1 MSSDLPPEIIEKIVR
16 QVWYSCLSPDERI
29 LFMTACPRLSG
40 TWRSQYA
47 RIAST
52 TIHIPCM
59 NYLLYLA
66 EIIRTRKS
74 LIYDWKHLRTGAR
87 SIICFLDLRT
97 SILDYYS
104 YTVWHIFA
112 HMGNYIGIRTC
123 FPSVQQ
129 FSFETVFLPIASQPQ
144 IGHTQMAIIFDRNQ
158 PPNPRRDCLQLDVY
172 FNVIIYDP
180 FRAGLSSSS
189 SGAWALDG
197 FFFLLY
203 FYQIY
208 HGVFH
213 MENPPRYTKEDPIR
227 DGKGFISN
235 LLLRDLQT
243 CGTRGDICASRSSVF
258 RETLRMEDRM
268 GVNHY
273 LWLVGLA
280 ASDREVS
287 EPGRMET
294 QTVYKSGE
302 GGFFHRVAL
311 GIWNRLRYWSNRS
324 LAIILTAVQPPVINL
339 DFGTSYRPKFEV
351 GSPHHN
357 QKIEWWII
365 KYSDG
370 RLEPSRPYS
379 KWALFRLEQRQMFL
393 QV

>member
-29 LFMTACPRLSG
+29 LCMTACPRLSR

-74 LIYDWKHLRTGAR
+74 LIYDWTHLRTGAR

-129 FSFETVFLPIASQPQ
+129 LSFETVFLPIASQPQ

-158 PPNPRRDCLQLDVY
+158 PPSSRRGCLQLGVH
-172 FNVIIYDP
+172 FNVAIYDP
-180 FRAGLSSSS
+180 FRAGLYW
-189 SGAWALDG
+189 SGLGPLALDG
-197 FFFLLY
+197 YLFLLY

-227 DGKGFISN
+227 DSKGFISN
-235 LLLRDLQT
+235 RLLKDLQT
-243 CGTRGDICASRSSVF
+243 CGIRGDHHICASRSSVF
-258 RETLRMEDRM
+258 RETSRMEDRM
-268 GVNHY
+268 GINHY

-280 ASDREVS
+280 APEVS
-287 EPGRMET
+287 EPGRN
-294 QTVYKSGE
+294 KSGE
-302 GGFFHRVAL
+302 GRRKEGFFHRIAL
-311 GIWNRLRYWSNRS
+311 GIWNRLSYWSNRS
-324 LAIILTAVQPPVINL
+324 LAIILTAGPPIINL
-339 DFGTSYRPKFEV
+339 DFGTSYQPKFEV

-357 QKIEWWII
+357 QEIEWWVI

-379 KWALFRLEQRQMFL
+379 KRAFFRLEQRQMFL
-393 QV
+393 RV